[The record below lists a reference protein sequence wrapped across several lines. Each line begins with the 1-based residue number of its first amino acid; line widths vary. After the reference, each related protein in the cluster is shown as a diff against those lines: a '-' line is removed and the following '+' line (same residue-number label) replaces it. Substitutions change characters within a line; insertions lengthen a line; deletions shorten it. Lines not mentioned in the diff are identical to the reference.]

1 MGKVGA
7 KRLRK
12 VLRDN
17 NQGITKPAIRCF
29 AQRGGVKHISG
40 LIYQETRDVLRV
52 FFKNVIRNEVTAM
65 VVICAFCCLNGHP
78 RIFQLPFQVKKIPNN
93 E

>member
-17 NQGITKPAIRCF
+17 IQGNTKPAIGCL
-29 AQRGGVKHISG
+29 AQRGGVMHISG
-40 LIYQETRDVLRV
+40 LIYQETRGVLKV
-52 FFKNVIRNEVTAM
+52 FFKNISRDVVTCIEHATM
-65 VVICAFCCLNGHP
+65 KTVTGCYLCL
-78 RIFQLPFQVKKIPNN
+78 
-93 E
+93 